1 MIAFRLGG
9 GSNFTGLRK
18 VALHKHRPNIVA
30 KSPHSL
36 LKLSQKGLSICTVY
50 SFSSWFTIAERVR
63 EALKDLGYCRFWAKR
78 RRKPEEGKKDKRAPK
93 IMGCTEENSAMKN
106 RLWFLGIQK
115 GILLCKPIY
124 NTLSFLNYS
133 SIIYLEAL

>member
-1 MIAFRLGG
+1 
-9 GSNFTGLRK
+9 
-18 VALHKHRPNIVA
+18 
-30 KSPHSL
+30 
-36 LKLSQKGLSICTVY
+36 
-50 SFSSWFTIAERVR
+50 
-63 EALKDLGYCRFWAKR
+63 
-78 RRKPEEGKKDKRAPK
+78 
-93 IMGCTEENSAMKN
+93 MGCTEENSAMKN